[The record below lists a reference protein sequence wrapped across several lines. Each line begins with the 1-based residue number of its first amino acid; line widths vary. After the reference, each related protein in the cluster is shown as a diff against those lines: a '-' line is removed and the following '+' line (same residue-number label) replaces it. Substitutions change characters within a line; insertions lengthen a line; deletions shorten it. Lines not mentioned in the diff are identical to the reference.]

1 MVPAVAGFK
10 LPQQPPHVCIKSRL
24 EKRFESPRIEP
35 YDKESGDSGPKPDKK
50 GPWAKCVD
58 EYRNT
63 YCPRAAPTL
72 ILPSA
77 PTYVEKY
84 NYVQMNRSFLV
95 TCSVIS
101 LIFLSAGTWM
111 FVRASA
117 IFAWYAI
124 YVFVTQLYVFTSIF
138 VSGLGNRFDLAA
150 HQRLLTKHPLS
161 GSHAP
166 TVDIYLPV
174 CHEPLEMLEN
184 TWKNVTKLHYPADKK
199 SVYVLDDGADAAVQ
213 SLAQRFGYFYICRP
227 NRPELRKAGNLRFAF
242 TQTSGDFFVVFDA
255 DFCPRFDFLLETIP
269 YHLANAKNAIVQTPQ
284 FFRSTADRTWTEQG
298 AGASQEY
305 IYRVMQ
311 TCRDRWGSAICV
323 GSNAVYRRAAL
334 EPIGGTVPAES
345 SEDIQTGFAVMTLG
359 WNVKYI
365 PLVLACG
372 VCPDTPRAY
381 FSQQMRWANGSIA
394 LVLRGD
400 FWTSGLGM
408 KQKLCYL
415 IGFLYYI
422 TTAVEPGFR
431 NIPAPLILLARPQYF
446 RYYYMFFAV
455 PSLLVEVLAYKLWA
469 RGRYTLSVQYAR
481 LIQSYA
487 YLHAVWDIIA
497 GKKLS
502 WMPSGDGRAHRND
515 KYRNMLILAWAWEMI
530 HACVLILACV
540 FRVVQGRTAW
550 YNLPPLL
557 VFAGYNLL
565 CVHRFLL
572 YRHARRQ

>member
-1 MVPAVAGFK
+1 MVLAVTDIK
-10 LPQQPPHVCIKSRL
+10 LPQEPAHVRIKSGL
-24 EKRFESPRIEP
+24 ERRFERPQINP
-35 YDKESGDSGPKPDKK
+35 CDKESKDSVAKHDKK
-50 GPWAKCVD
+50 GPWAKYVD
-58 EYRNT
+58 GYRDT

-101 LIFLSAGTWM
+101 LIFLAAGTWM
-111 FVRASA
+111 FVRASPV
-117 IFAWYAI
+117 FAWYAI
-124 YVFVTQLYVFTSIF
+124 YVFITQVYIFISMF
-138 VSGLGNRFDLAA
+138 VSILGNRFDLAA
-150 HQRLLTKHPLS
+150 HQRLLTKYPLS
-161 GSHAP
+161 ESDAP

-174 CHEPLEMLEN
+174 CLEPLEMLEN
-184 TWKNVTKLHYPADKK
+184 TWKNVAKLQYIAGKK
-199 SVYVLDDGADAAVQ
+199 SVYVLDDGADIAVQ
-213 SLAQRFGYFYICRP
+213 SLAKQFGYTYICRP
-227 NRPELRKAGNLRFAF
+227 NRPELKKAGNLRYAF

-255 DFCPRFDFLLETIP
+255 DFCPRSDFLLETIP
-269 YHLANAKNAIVQTPQ
+269 YHLADGKRAIVQTPQ

-311 TCRDRWGSAICV
+311 NCRDKWGGAICV

-334 EPIGGTVPAES
+334 ESTGGTVPAES

-359 WNVKYI
+359 WKVKYI

-381 FSQQMRWANGSIA
+381 FSQQMRWADGSVA
-394 LVLRGD
+394 LVLRRD
-400 FWTSGLGM
+400 FWTSVLTT
-408 KQKLCYL
+408 KQKLCFM
-415 IGFLYYI
+415 IGFLYYT
-422 TTAVEPGFR
+422 TTAMEPLFR
-431 NIPAPLILLARPQYF
+431 IVPAPLILWARPEYF
-446 RYYYMFFAV
+446 RYYYMFFAI
-455 PSLLVEVLAYKLWA
+455 PSLLLEVLAYKLWA

-487 YLHAVWDIIA
+487 YLHAIWDILA

-502 WMPSGDGRAHRND
+502 WMPSGDGKAHRD
-515 KYRNMLILAWAWEMI
+515 HRYRNMRILAWAWEII
-530 HACVLILACV
+530 HACVLIPACV
-540 FRVVQGRTAW
+540 YRVVQGKTAW
-550 YNLPPLL
+550 YNLLPLMIF
-557 VFAGYNLL
+557 VGYNLL